1 MNFGKAI
8 ERVKTRSYIARRINW
23 DDDDVFIFA
32 QVPADINEET
42 IPKTQ
47 SLPEVVKREITKAGI
62 TSLNYQNQ
70 ICKFDNG
77 DITYYTPTGDE
88 IFANDWEIKS
98 DDTLAE
104 WENI

>member
-8 ERVKTRSYIARRINW
+8 ERVKTRSYIARRANW
-23 DDDDVFIFA
+23 DDDVFIFA

-42 IPKTQ
+42 IPKMQ
-47 SLPEVVKREITKAGI
+47 SLSEVVKREITEAGI
-62 TSLNYQNQ
+62 TSLSYQNQ

-77 DITYYTPTGDE
+77 NITYYTPTGNE
-88 IFANDWEIKS
+88 IFADDWETKS
-98 DDTLAE
+98 DDALTE